1 MASGAACA
9 AGTRSSGWTFGAGKL
24 NGGGHVLAAG
34 FNMQGCRLP
43 QDRAKILGI
52 VIAHYREF
60 SAR

>member
-1 MASGAACA
+1 M
-9 AGTRSSGWTFGAGKL
+9 
-24 NGGGHVLAAG
+24 LAAG

-60 SAR
+60 SAK